1 MMFIVNSSI
10 MKGQTSEGKITL
22 PLMSPVDE
30 EKIKQK
36 DENQK
41 YCTAQHLVRA
51 FDLIF

>member
-1 MMFIVNSSI
+1 MFIVSSGMI
-10 MKGQTSEGKITL
+10 KGQTSEGKIAL

-30 EKIKQK
+30 KKMKQK

-41 YCTAQHLVRA
+41 CCTAQFSVRV